1 MLDDIDRRILR
12 RWQSEPDMTPAAL
25 AEALAINRATVTRR
39 IKRMQDQKVV
49 AGVRAEINWAALGY
63 EVEVSLRITLDKT
76 PSRAFDD
83 FIEAARKIPEVL
95 AIQTFLGRVDVRLSL
110 IARDMRHYRRIYRE
124 EILNLPNIADIE
136 ALMHVARIQNDTRLP
151 V

>member
-1 MLDDIDRRILR
+1 MLDDMDRRILR

-76 PSRAFDD
+76 QSRAFDD